1 MIFIAIL
8 FHTKHLNYA
17 GRLQYIGKIRG
28 VIKMRKK
35 IIFGSLLA
43 VFLMVMLPSACAVE
57 SNAVKEPIESRRFF
71 EVQNINIDIEKL
83 IEKITDN
90 SGEPLFILTLLI
102 LLLRAIRGIVWIVG
116 FVILSIIK
124 NIIGNN
130 NTTACII
137 S

>member
-1 MIFIAIL
+1 M
-8 FHTKHLNYA
+8 
-17 GRLQYIGKIRG
+17 RG
-28 VIKMRKK
+28 K

-83 IEKITDN
+83 IEKKTDN
-90 SGEPLFILTLLI
+90 SGEPLFILTFLI
-102 LLLRAIRGIVWIVG
+102 LLLKAIRTTVWIVG
-116 FVILSIIK
+116 FVILSIIR
-124 NIIGNN
+124 NIIGN

>member
-1 MIFIAIL
+1 M
-8 FHTKHLNYA
+8 
-17 GRLQYIGKIRG
+17 RG
-28 VIKMRKK
+28 K

-71 EVQNINIDIEKL
+71 EVQNIDIEKL
-83 IEKITDN
+83 IEKKTGN
-90 SGEPLFILTLLI
+90 SGEPLFILTFLI
-102 LLLRAIRGIVWIVG
+102 LLLKAIRTTVWIVG
-116 FVILSIIK
+116 FVILRIIRD
-124 NIIGNN
+124 IIGN

>member
-1 MIFIAIL
+1 M
-8 FHTKHLNYA
+8 
-17 GRLQYIGKIRG
+17 RG
-28 VIKMRKK
+28 K

>member
-1 MIFIAIL
+1 ML
-8 FHTKHLNYA
+8 QYLYLPKHLNYA
-17 GRLQYIGKIRG
+17 GRLQYIGKIWG

-116 FVILSIIK
+116 FVILSIIRD
-124 NIIGNN
+124 IIGN